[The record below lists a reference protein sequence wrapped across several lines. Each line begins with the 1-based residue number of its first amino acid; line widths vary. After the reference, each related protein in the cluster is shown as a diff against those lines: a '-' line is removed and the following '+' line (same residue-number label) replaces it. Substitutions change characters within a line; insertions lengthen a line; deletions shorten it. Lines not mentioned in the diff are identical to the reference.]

1 MANYV
6 SSRDSS
12 FLLLLAFP
20 EVVSTFI
27 SLLGAKIGVQEKK
40 ITTSGTIQD
49 TLRLN
54 RPDRI

>member
-27 SLLGAKIGVQEKK
+27 SLLGAKIGVFW
-40 ITTSGTIQD
+40 
-49 TLRLN
+49 L
-54 RPDRI
+54 DRGYNDYALF

>member
-27 SLLGAKIGVQEKK
+27 SLLGAKIGVGAIRLAEK
-40 ITTSGTIQD
+40 Q
-49 TLRLN
+49 N
-54 RPDRI
+54 

>member
-27 SLLGAKIGVQEKK
+27 SLLGAKIGVNDQLMLCG
-40 ITTSGTIQD
+40 I
-49 TLRLN
+49 
-54 RPDRI
+54 